1 MKRLN
6 SGFSLIELLVVIAVL
21 SILLSIGVINLR
33 NVMQTQRLSEVSS
46 MVAENLKQAANE
58 ARLESRF
65 VQVNVASNKLT
76 WVYSS
81 DNTTVKE
88 ADLAYGASISPTN
101 PSLFTGRGL
110 PQAAQTYTVSLN
122 GKSKNVYLLPTGA
135 VILR

>member
-1 MKRLN
+1 MKRLS
-6 SGFSLIELLVVIAVL
+6 SGFSLIELLVVMAIL
-21 SILLSIGVINLR
+21 SILLSIGVINFR
-33 NVMQTQRLSEVSS
+33 AVMQTQRLNEVSS

-65 VQVNVASNKLT
+65 VQVNVATNKLT

-88 ADLAYGASISPTN
+88 SDLSYGASISPTN

-122 GKSKNVYLLPTGA
+122 GKSKNIYLLPTGA

>member
-1 MKRLN
+1 MKRL
-6 SGFSLIELLVVIAVL
+6 SKGFSLIELLVVIAVL

-33 NVMQTQRLSEVSS
+33 NVMQTQRLNEVSA

-58 ARLESRF
+58 ARVESRF
-65 VQVNVASNKLT
+65 VQVNVTTNKLT

-88 ADLAYGASISPTN
+88 ASLSYGASISPSTAA
-101 PSLFTGRGL
+101 LFTGRGL
-110 PQAAQTYTVSLN
+110 PQAARTYTVSLN